1 MPSAD
6 RRLIDLSATDTVES
20 IVAQLKT
27 QPRPLIILLGDYD
40 ASLDPTVKS
49 LFSRAI
55 VPAAMDSGVVIVD
68 NGANFGC
75 SAAVGQAARDEDHG
89 PTLFGIAPHGVDP
102 LEPNHTM
109 IVRLTAEWSDPL
121 KALIQIAGG
130 LAKDSAAIDRPVL
143 VVF

>member
-6 RRLIDLSATDTVES
+6 RRLIDLSATDTVDS

-89 PTLFGIAPHGVDP
+89 PTLFGIAPSWRRSIRACIDTMIVPPYGRMVRPSEGVDP
-102 LEPNHTM
+102 DLR
-109 IVRLTAEWSDPL
+109 VD
-121 KALIQIAGG
+121 
-130 LAKDSAAIDRPVL
+130 
-143 VVF
+143 